1 MGKSQLCFS
10 LLTPP
15 RFMAFELTIRLQYP
29 LGATECRPRTAPS
42 DVRRPLPYTN
52 YTYLFDS
59 FFLPVCHTLVLAST
73 HPVLDIH
80 STFR

>member
-1 MGKSQLCFS
+1 MGKESTLFFPFNPS
-10 LLTPP
+10 
-15 RFMAFELTIRLQYP
+15 RFMTCELTIRLQYP
-29 LGATECRPRTAPS
+29 LGAIECRPRTAPS